1 MTNWR
6 SLSKLTLTLF
16 LGPGFTSTSSVSVIK
31 QLHSHKSMPRRILN
45 NRKIEIYDF
54 VLMFFNIT
62 LSKQKC
68 DEKDKKQK

>member
-31 QLHSHKSMPRRILN
+31 KLHSHKSMPRRILN